1 MEFTDRIRRRFRN
14 EMASDFATQSFTFKI
29 DLAFNFE
36 MKDKVQIDANW
47 ENGKSWKRL
56 AQHLLK
62 WPKSTHNVKIID
74 RFIDLL
80 TRLSWAARDH
90 LLSFFWWTLNEI
102 LNI

>member
-1 MEFTDRIRRRFRN
+1 
-14 EMASDFATQSFTFKI
+14 MASNFATQPFTFKI
-29 DLAFNFE
+29 DFAFHFE
-36 MKDKVQIDANW
+36 MKDKVQIDAR

-56 AQHLLK
+56 AQHLVK
-62 WPKSTHNVKIID
+62 WPKSIQNMKVID

-80 TRLSWAARDH
+80 TRLSWAARNH